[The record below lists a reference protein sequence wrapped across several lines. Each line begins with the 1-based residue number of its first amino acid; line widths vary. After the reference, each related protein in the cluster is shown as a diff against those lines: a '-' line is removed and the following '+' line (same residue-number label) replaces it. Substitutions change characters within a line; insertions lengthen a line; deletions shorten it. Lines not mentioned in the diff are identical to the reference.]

1 MERDDNN
8 LIKKLEDN
16 AKHSREVKHMNQTN
30 LVLKNHINQIANN
43 LLEADPNLAG
53 YVNYEK
59 FEEAIK
65 KLAINESIVS
75 GKDIKNLFEKYKSD
89 PHTINYKSF
98 LDVLRKFH
106 FQYDEAYKEQEAPS
120 SGRRNS
126 VHAVSTNEDGL
137 NSNEIAIVDC
147 RTLPYHSIVSYLGK
161 TRRVNR
167 AIKRFFPTKQDFYA
181 YLSDTL
187 HVEKDK
193 VEEKYVNRRELKG
206 LINGLFN
213 NFDEGDIVKSDFEGF
228 LSSFLFNQQG
238 DTNLHEVARLIY
250 EEEES
255 EFFHKINFKKKGPG
269 PRREF
274 ASPLEDEIEEIGMEK
289 TLGSP
294 VAGVLPVI
302 NGNQKENPNLDKLL
316 QKIDD
321 TFFVGSKKA
330 YEVFKSFDTDKDG
343 NVRIL
348 EIV

>member
-1 MERDDNN
+1 MIKREELEKDDNN

-16 AKHSREVKHMNQTN
+16 AKHTREIKHMNQTN

-89 PHTINYKSF
+89 SHTINYKSF
-98 LDVLRKFH
+98 LDVLKKFH

-120 SGRRNS
+120 SRRNS
-126 VHAVSTNEDGL
+126 INAASTNDEGL

-167 AIKRFFPTKQDFYA
+167 AIKRFFPTKQDFYT

-213 NFDEGDIVKSDFEGF
+213 NFDEGDVVKSDFEGF

-274 ASPLEDEIEEIGMEK
+274 AHPIEVEEDEVMEK

-294 VAGVLPVI
+294 VSGVLPSI
-302 NGNQKENPNLDKLL
+302 NQNQNANLDKLL

-330 YEVFKSFDTDKDG
+330 YDVFKSFDTDKDG
-343 NVRIL
+343 WGFL
-348 EIV
+348 FQ